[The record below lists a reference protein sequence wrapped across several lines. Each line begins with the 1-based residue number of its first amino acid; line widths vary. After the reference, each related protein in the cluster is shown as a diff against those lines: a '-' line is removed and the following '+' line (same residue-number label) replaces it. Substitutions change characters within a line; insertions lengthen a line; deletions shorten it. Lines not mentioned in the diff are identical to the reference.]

1 MPSVAEDEGG
11 GISLAPHNGNG
22 MKGDEMMRPLNGDHS
37 QVSTPYAIE
46 VISLREI
53 NASLEARVT
62 CLEKDLRVDRENWR
76 RREAELNVEH
86 DRESNDSERRWMDQL
101 RSLRE
106 ERDRLQG
113 DLLVLEEQL
122 ESAASEVNRAVSFRL
137 ESEDG
142 RIRLKQQYE
151 NLCTDYDE
159 TMQERSSVLEENA
172 RLNEERDKLRV
183 SVKQL
188 STALHARQN
197 EEAEEIRN
205 LNAKLEATKRMVTN
219 GISDNAKQEFRD
231 LRKVLQ
237 QVSDERDETL
247 RLLQD
252 SRSDSRLERSASFS
266 DDSAS
271 VIVDHWSTHSFSV
284 MLHSKGNLG
293 VVLEG
298 GSADSGRRH
307 LPIYVKEVLSGSP
320 LEVHLRRLDHIV
332 QVNEID
338 VAEMDVRSVIDI
350 LRNSQN
356 LKMVVRRRTSLHR
369 VVQLPLKNDLGMEL
383 ATGVFVNR
391 LDKGGV
397 AEKAGIHLGNRL
409 IYVNG
414 TPVFD
419 SHHAEELI
427 RKDASHGSATLS
439 FLNGA
444 QRNPSVVGLNG
455 SGSVNKHKT
464 LFSKLFRRNGP
475 STVPSPTSP
484 INERSNVVAR
494 ANIDDR
500 RNGGDYFVRHGSLRL
515 PSSSHSS
522 VPQHFTRA
530 GSLRA
535 PQGSVDHK
543 KIIDSLDRYLQGH
556 STNRA
561 SPLTNSADI
570 GSTWPKSLDGSS
582 TESAILR
589 RRSGQR
595 PSVFPVF
602 AAPPPPPLETASGH
616 HCSCSSPSPW
626 GDDPTR
632 RDYSPLPSSVTSHRM
647 STYSPA
653 LPQPPPYPGP
663 RYGDESMSSIVSS
676 SNSIPRSANSTINRL
691 RHQPNNSPSE
701 SEAEVRRVCLRK
713 ELSDYPPE
721 FGVGL
726 EDGREG
732 GVYVAHVHERAATHG
747 VHKGDRVLDIGGINM
762 RSADKSA
769 AARVL
774 SQFHASQDEVTLT
787 VSTRGSVPSAPFWV
801 TVPRGQVRLCGGN
814 AVGILADS
822 SVGDMMAGDCILELD
837 GFDLRKSTLE
847 EATSALQNGHS
858 EMLDILAQRGGG
870 GMDRLRSG
878 ADGDGFYV
886 RVNTDRIGET
896 NDELDVKQGEIVFV
910 DNTLFMGQ
918 HGRWRAWKI
927 DREGRQRQCGIIPSA
942 TVVETSVV
950 RRKNR
955 LPSSSRPLS
964 SLYRPVYERV
974 ERISTQ
980 QPRPVLLFG
989 AVISPFIQALLDDPV
1004 NKFSPCVPECRALSQ
1019 SELDRLLSS
1028 GQIIDA
1034 RRRDKLYDVIS
1045 VAAVQS
1051 VMEQGLHLVL
1061 DVSPS
1066 SLHQLHLLRVY
1077 PIVIRIKFKS
1087 PKQIKEL
1094 KEELGEKMTSKQAKE
1109 LFDKAEIVYSQLESS
1124 DCTIATVP
1132 VGVQIPMKNIVKHIC
1147 QQVIAQVEHEQKKSV
1162 WVSSL

>member
-1 MPSVAEDEGG
+1 MPSVVEDEGG
-11 GISLAPHNGNG
+11 GISLASHNGNG
-22 MKGDEMMRPLNGDHS
+22 MKSEGMRSLNGDHS

-53 NASLEARVT
+53 NASLEVRVS
-62 CLEKDLRVDRENWR
+62 CLEKDLRIERENSR

-86 DRESNDSERRWMDQL
+86 DRESNDAERRWMEQL
-101 RSLRE
+101 RNLRE

-113 DLLVLEEQL
+113 DLLLLEEQL
-122 ESAASEVNRAVSFRL
+122 ESAASEVNRAVSFRV

-142 RIRLKQQYE
+142 RIRLQQQYE

-159 TMQERSSVLEENA
+159 TMQERSTVLEENA
-172 RLNEERDKLRV
+172 RLTEERDKLRV

-197 EEAEEIRN
+197 EEAEQIRN
-205 LNAKLEATKRMVTN
+205 LNAKLEATKRMLTH
-219 GISDNAKQEFRD
+219 GISDNAKQEFRE

-237 QVSDERDETL
+237 QVTMERDEAV
-247 RLLQD
+247 QVMHD
-252 SRSDSRLERSASFS
+252 SRPDSRLERSSSFS
-266 DDSAS
+266 DDAAN
-271 VIVDHWSTHSFSV
+271 VIVDHWSTLSFSV

-320 LEVHLRRLDHIV
+320 LEIHLRRLDHIV

-383 ATGVFVNR
+383 ATGIFVNR

-419 SHHAEELI
+419 AQHAEELI
-427 RKDASHGSATLS
+427 HKDASHGTATLS

-455 SGSVNKHKT
+455 SSTGKHKT

-475 STVPSPTSP
+475 STTPSPSSP
-484 INERSNVVAR
+484 IPERSNVVAR

-515 PSSSHSS
+515 PSSS
-522 VPQHFTRA
+522 VPQQFTRA

-556 STNRA
+556 TTTQA
-561 SPLTNSADI
+561 SPLTTSTDI
-570 GSTWPKSLDGSS
+570 GSTWPKSMEGSS
-582 TESAILR
+582 ESAVVR

-602 AAPPPPPLETASGH
+602 AAPPPPPLETASDR

-626 GDDPTR
+626 GDDPSR
-632 RDYSPLPSSVTSHRM
+632 RDYSPVSSSIASHRM
-647 STYSPA
+647 SPYSPA

-676 SNSIPRSANSTINRL
+676 TNSVPRSANSTINRL

-713 ELSDYPPE
+713 EQSDYAPE

-726 EDGREG
+726 EDGTEG

-787 VSTRGSVPSAPFWV
+787 VSTRGSVPSAPFWI
-801 TVPRGQVRLCGGN
+801 TVPRGEVRLCGGN
-814 AVGILADS
+814 AVGILADT
-822 SVGDMMAGDCILELD
+822 SVGDLMAGDCILELD

-870 GMDRLRSG
+870 GMDKLRSG

-942 TVVETSVV
+942 TVVEASIV

-955 LPSSSRPLS
+955 LPSSSRPHS

-980 QPRPVLLFG
+980 HPRPVLLFG
-989 AVISPFIQALLDDPV
+989 AVISPFIQALLDHST

-1051 VMEQGLHLVL
+1051 VLDLGMHVVL

-1066 SLHQLHLLRVY
+1066 ALHQLHLLRVY

-1109 LFDKAEIVYSQLESS
+1109 IFDKAAIVDSQLETA
-1124 DCTIATVP
+1124 DCTVVNVP
-1132 VGVQIPMKNIVKHIC
+1132 IGVQTSMKNLVKHVC
-1147 QQVIAQVEHEQKKSV
+1147 QQVIAHVEHEQKKSV
-1162 WVSSL
+1162 WVSAL

>member
-1 MPSVAEDEGG
+1 MLSAEDERG
-11 GISLAPHNGNG
+11 GISLSSHNGNG
-22 MKGDEMMRPLNGDHS
+22 LKGDDKMKSYNGDHPDAT
-37 QVSTPYAIE
+37 TPYAIE
-46 VISLREI
+46 VITLREI
-53 NASLEARVT
+53 NASLEVRVSS
-62 CLEKDLRVDRENWR
+62 LERDLRLERDNSR
-76 RREAELNVEH
+76 RREADLNVEH
-86 DRESNDSERRWMDQL
+86 DRESNESERRWMEQM
-101 RSLRE
+101 RTLRE

-113 DLLVLEEQL
+113 DLLLLEEQL
-122 ESAASEVNRAVSFRL
+122 ESAAAEVNRAVSFRL
-137 ESEDG
+137 ETEEG
-142 RIRLKQQYE
+142 RIRVEQQYE

-159 TMQERSSVLEENA
+159 TMQERSTVLEENA
-172 RLNEERDKLRV
+172 RLSEERDKLRV

-197 EEAEEIRN
+197 EEAEQIRN
-205 LNAKLEATKRMVTN
+205 LNAKLEATKRMFTH
-219 GISDNAKQEFRD
+219 GISDNAKHEFRE

-237 QVSDERDETL
+237 QVTMERDEAL
-247 RLLQD
+247 RSLAD
-252 SRSDSRLERSASFS
+252 SRSSSRVERSASFS
-266 DDSAS
+266 EEAAA

-320 LEVHLRRLDHIV
+320 LETHLRRLDHIV
-332 QVNEID
+332 QVNDID

-356 LKMVVRRRTSLHR
+356 LKMVIRRRTSLHR
-369 VVQLPLKNDLGMEL
+369 VVQLPVKNDLGLEL

-391 LDKGGV
+391 LDKGGN

-419 SHHAEELI
+419 SMHAEELI
-427 RKDASHGSATLS
+427 RKEAPHGSATLS

-455 SGSVNKHKT
+455 SGSVSKHKT
-464 LFSKLFRRNGP
+464 LFSKLFRRNGAPAPPCP
-475 STVPSPTSP
+475 SSP

-500 RNGGDYFVRHGSLRL
+500 RSGGDYFVRHGSLRL
-515 PSSSHSS
+515 PSHSS
-522 VPQHFTRA
+522 VPQHFVRA

-535 PQGSVDHK
+535 PQGSVDHN

-556 STNRA
+556 SANRA
-561 SPLTNSADI
+561 SPLTSSADN
-570 GSTWPKSLDGSS
+570 GSTWPKSLDGST
-582 TESAILR
+582 TESAVMR

-602 AAPPPPPLETASGH
+602 AAPPPPPLETASDR

-626 GDDPTR
+626 GDNPPH
-632 RDYSPLPSSVTSHRM
+632 RDYSPAPSSVTSHPM
-647 STYSPA
+647 STYSPS

-676 SNSIPRSANSTINRL
+676 TNSVPRSATSTFNRL

-713 ELSDYPPE
+713 EQSDYAPE

-726 EDGREG
+726 EDGTEG

-747 VHKGDRVLDIGGINM
+747 VNKGDRVLDIGGINM

-801 TVPRGQVRLCGGN
+801 TVPRSKVRLCGGN
-814 AVGILADS
+814 AIGILSDT
-822 SVGDMMAGDCILELD
+822 SVGDLIAGDCILELD

-847 EATSALQNGHS
+847 EATSALHNGHS
-858 EMLDILAQRGGG
+858 ETLDILAQRGGG
-870 GMDRLRSG
+870 GMDKLRSG

-910 DNTLFMGQ
+910 DNTLFMGA

-942 TVVETSVV
+942 TVVETSAV
-950 RRKNR
+950 RRKIR
-955 LPSSSRPLS
+955 MHSSSRPHS
-964 SLYRPVYERV
+964 SLCRPVYERV

-989 AVISPFIQALLDDPV
+989 AIVSPFIQALLDDPI

-1019 SELDRLLSS
+1019 SELDRLILS
-1028 GQIIDA
+1028 GQILDA
-1034 RRRDKLYDVIS
+1034 RRRDKLYDVIA

-1051 VMEQGLHLVL
+1051 VMDLGMHVVL

-1066 SLHQLHLLRVY
+1066 ALHQLHLLRVY

-1094 KEELGEKMTSKQAKE
+1094 KEELGEKLTSKQAKE
-1109 LFDKAEIVYSQLESS
+1109 IFDKAAIVDNQLEST
-1124 DCTIATVP
+1124 DCSLVTVP
-1132 VGVQIPMKNIVKHIC
+1132 IGVQTPMKNLVKHVC
-1147 QQVIAQVEHEQKKSV
+1147 QQIVAHVEHEQKKSV
-1162 WVSSL
+1162 WVSAL

>member
-1 MPSVAEDEGG
+1 M
-11 GISLAPHNGNG
+11 
-22 MKGDEMMRPLNGDHS
+22 
-37 QVSTPYAIE
+37 
-46 VISLREI
+46 
-53 NASLEARVT
+53 
-62 CLEKDLRVDRENWR
+62 
-76 RREAELNVEH
+76 
-86 DRESNDSERRWMDQL
+86 
-101 RSLRE
+101 
-106 ERDRLQG
+106 
-113 DLLVLEEQL
+113 
-122 ESAASEVNRAVSFRL
+122 
-137 ESEDG
+137 
-142 RIRLKQQYE
+142 
-151 NLCTDYDE
+151 
-159 TMQERSSVLEENA
+159 
-172 RLNEERDKLRV
+172 
-183 SVKQL
+183 
-188 STALHARQN
+188 
-197 EEAEEIRN
+197 
-205 LNAKLEATKRMVTN
+205 
-219 GISDNAKQEFRD
+219 
-231 LRKVLQ
+231 
-237 QVSDERDETL
+237 
-247 RLLQD
+247 
-252 SRSDSRLERSASFS
+252 
-266 DDSAS
+266 
-271 VIVDHWSTHSFSV
+271 
-284 MLHSKGNLG
+284 
-293 VVLEG
+293 
-298 GSADSGRRH
+298 
-307 LPIYVKEVLSGSP
+307 
-320 LEVHLRRLDHIV
+320 
-332 QVNEID
+332 
-338 VAEMDVRSVIDI
+338 
-350 LRNSQN
+350 
-356 LKMVVRRRTSLHR
+356 
-369 VVQLPLKNDLGMEL
+369 
-383 ATGVFVNR
+383 
-391 LDKGGV
+391 
-397 AEKAGIHLGNRL
+397 
-409 IYVNG
+409 
-414 TPVFD
+414 
-419 SHHAEELI
+419 
-427 RKDASHGSATLS
+427 RKDAAHGTATLS

-455 SGSVNKHKT
+455 SSSVGKHKT

-475 STVPSPTSP
+475 TSVPSPSSP
-484 INERSNVVAR
+484 ITERSNVVAR

-515 PSSSHSS
+515 PSSS
-522 VPQHFTRA
+522 VPQHFSRA

-556 STNRA
+556 TNNRA
-561 SPLTNSADI
+561 SPLTTSAEI
-570 GSTWPKSLDGSS
+570 GSTWPKSVDGS
-582 TESAILR
+582 TESSVLR

-602 AAPPPPPLETASGH
+602 AAPPPPPLETASDR

-626 GDDPTR
+626 GDDPNR
-632 RDYSPLPSSVTSHRM
+632 RDYSPVPSSVASHRM
-647 STYSPA
+647 STYSPS
-653 LPQPPPYPGP
+653 LPLPPPYPGP
-663 RYGDESMSSIVSS
+663 RYGDESMS
-676 SNSIPRSANSTINRL
+676 T
-691 RHQPNNSPSE
+691 PSE

-713 ELSDYPPE
+713 EQSNFPPE

-726 EDGREG
+726 EDGSEG

-747 VHKGDRVLDIGGINM
+747 VNKGDRVLDIGGINM

-801 TVPRGQVRLCGGN
+801 TVPRGKVRLCGGN
-814 AVGILADS
+814 AVGILADT
-822 SVGDMMAGDCILELD
+822 SVGDLMAGDCILELD

-847 EATSALQNGHS
+847 EATSALKNGHS
-858 EMLDILAQRGGG
+858 EMLDILAERGGM
-870 GMDRLRSG
+870 GMDKLRSG

-942 TVVETSVV
+942 TVVEASVV
-950 RRKNR
+950 RRKTR
-955 LPSSSRPLS
+955 LPSSSRPHS

-989 AVISPFIQALLDDPV
+989 AIISPFIQALLDDPI

-1045 VAAVQS
+1045 LAAVQS
-1051 VMEQGLHLVL
+1051 VLDLGMHVVL

-1066 SLHQLHLLRVY
+1066 ALHQLRLLRVY

-1109 LFDKAEIVYSQLESS
+1109 IFDKAAIVDSQLEAS
-1124 DCTIATVP
+1124 DNSGVTVP
-1132 VGVQIPMKNIVKHIC
+1132 IGVQTPMKNLVKHIC
-1147 QQVIAQVEHEQKKSV
+1147 QQTYSR
-1162 WVSSL
+1162 SLHNGICFRSFSFLPITEEAAIPVKY